1 MREPDEGIEV
11 GSGTNIFSVYV
22 RINTLNQIK
31 YTPTL
36 MHICERERERAYSCV
51 VILNKVTAFSKGH
64 QNT

>member
-36 MHICERERERAYSCV
+36 MHISERERERIRAW
-51 VILNKVTAFSKGH
+51 
-64 QNT
+64 

>member
-11 GSGTNIFSVYV
+11 GNGTNIFSVYV

-36 MHICERERERAYSCV
+36 MHISVRERERESVFVR
-51 VILNKVTAFSKGH
+51 G
-64 QNT
+64 NTKQGNSVF